1 MGTKEDYPILYEAYE
16 HYRKTG
22 NKHFIVVPKNPYY
35 LLVVIN
41 SVSDMLKRGFITNV
55 SDNLLNNDFISLH
68 PLEEMSFDITFS
80 GIRFIESRRE

>member
-22 NKHFIVVPKNPYY
+22 NNHFIVAPKSPDY

-41 SVSDMLKRGFITNV
+41 SVSDMLKRGFIINV

-68 PLEEMSFDITFS
+68 PLEEMSFDITFN